1 MKKFE
6 VYFAN
11 LGAYN
16 AGNLVGGHVDI
27 MDYVDDPDGLH
38 KEIMRVTKNADE
50 YAAHD
55 YEGESYGLG
64 ESGSLSQFLAVA
76 WSIDEYDAD
85 MTAAMAGH
93 IFDYT
98 QEAFQDMAEK
108 LYMTC
113 DSYEDLGF
121 QYVEDTYY
129 NLPNIV
135 HSHLDFN
142 GLGEEIA
149 MDYTV
154 AEGPSG
160 IMYLFHG

>member
-27 MDYVDDPDGLH
+27 MDYVGDPDGLH
-38 KEIMRVTKNADE
+38 KEIMRVTNNADE

-64 ESGSLSQFLAVA
+64 ETGSLSQFLAVA
-76 WSIDEYDAD
+76 WSIDEHDED

-108 LYMTC
+108 LYRSC
-113 DSYEDLGF
+113 DSFEDLGF
-121 QYVEDTYY
+121 QLLEDSYS
-129 NLPNIV
+129 NLPDIV
-135 HSHLDFN
+135 HSHLDLD

-160 IMYLFHG
+160 TLYLFDG